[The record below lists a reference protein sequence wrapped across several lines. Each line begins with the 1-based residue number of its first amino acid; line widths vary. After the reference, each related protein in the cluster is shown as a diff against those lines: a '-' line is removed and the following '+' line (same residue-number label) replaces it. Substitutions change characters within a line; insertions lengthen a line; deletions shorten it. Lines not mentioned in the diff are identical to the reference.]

1 MNRRAT
7 VMTIATIGVLS
18 AGGGVLGS
26 NALGAGEPQGPPT
39 GTLGFDFRAGPTS
52 GLKSRSRVEEGGAPK
67 PGDILTV
74 RGAISQNGK
83 KVGVADGTLTLP
95 RRRADVRRRLQVQER
110 QSADR

>member
-52 GLKSRSRVEEGGAPK
+52 GLRGG
-67 PGDILTV
+67 
-74 RGAISQNGK
+74 
-83 KVGVADGTLTLP
+83 
-95 RRRADVRRRLQVQER
+95 
-110 QSADR
+110 